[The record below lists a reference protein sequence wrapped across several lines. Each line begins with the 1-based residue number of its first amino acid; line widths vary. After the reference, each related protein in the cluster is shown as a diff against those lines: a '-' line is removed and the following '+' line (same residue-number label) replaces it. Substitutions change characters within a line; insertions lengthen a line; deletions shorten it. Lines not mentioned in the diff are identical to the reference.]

1 MDKMDKMDK
10 ARRVLSG
17 SATSA
22 LAALLM
28 VGAIAFGSTVIRPM
42 TINHEPEAT
51 TAKADDGSAGTDRGT
66 TDGGTTAQGG
76 YAHGGDQAGT
86 DGKSDVEVD
95 EDYPE
100 WKPADKPTADPKAE
114 PTEEPKAEPKEAPK
128 YEPKPVPAP
137 SGPMTLQANFNA
149 DKGKIVVKWTAFGGD
164 FEKYKLV
171 RSSDGH
177 VTWPEGEGD
186 TLVGAFGRDGNS
198 FLDYDAPCNTE
209 VYYAVFAVRHGE
221 EGYVVLGASNVDGAL
236 RACSNEPPAEPKAMG
251 FDLMQVE
258 GGVKLVWEQCSSEKF
273 AVYKVVRS
281 ATNANPLY
289 PLNDGTELIA
299 AIGDSGTTMFF
310 DSNVEPGQT
319 WTYRILALGS
329 NGDGWF
335 VLGLTGAKTITVE

>member
-1 MDKMDKMDK
+1 MDKMDK
-10 ARRVLSG
+10 ARRVLPGAAS
-17 SATSA
+17 SAF
-22 LAALLM
+22 AALFM

-42 TINHEPEAT
+42 TVNDEPEAT
-51 TAKADDGSAGTDRGT
+51 TAQAEDVTAG

-76 YAHGGDQAGT
+76 YAHGGDQAIT
-86 DGKSDVEVD
+86 DGKSGVEVG

-100 WKPADKPTADPKAE
+100 WKPKDE
-114 PTEEPKAEPKEAPK
+114 PQEEPKEEPQEEPKDEPK
-128 YEPKPVPAP
+128 DEPKPAPAP
-137 SGPMTLQANFNA
+137 SGPMTLQANFNVE
-149 DKGKIVVKWTAFGGD
+149 KGKIVVKWTAFAGD

-177 VTWPEGEGD
+177 VTWPTGEGD
-186 TLVGAFGRDGNS
+186 TLVGAFGPDGNY

-221 EGYVVLGASNVDGAL
+221 EGYVVLGASNVDGAV

-258 GGVKLVWEQCSSEKF
+258 GGVKLAWEQCSSEQF

-299 AIGDSGTTMFF
+299 AIGDPGTTIFF
-310 DSNVEPGQT
+310 DSSVASGQT
-319 WTYRILALGS
+319 WTYRILSLGS
-329 NGDGWF
+329 NGGGWF
-335 VLGLTGAKTITVE
+335 VLGLTDAKTITVE

>member
-1 MDKMDKMDK
+1 MDKMDRMDR

-22 LAALLM
+22 LAALVM

-42 TINHEPEAT
+42 TANHEPEVT
-51 TAKADDGSAGTDRGT
+51 TARADDGAAG

-86 DGKSDVEVD
+86 DGKSGVEVE

-100 WKPADKPTADPKAE
+100 WKPADKPA
-114 PTEEPKAEPKEAPK
+114 EEPKEEPADEPKDEPKEGK
-128 YEPKPVPAP
+128 DEPKPDPAP
-137 SGPMTLQANFNA
+137 SGAMTLQANFNA

-177 VTWPEGEGD
+177 ITWPEGEGD
-186 TLVGAFGRDGNS
+186 TLVGVIGPDSNPYFV
-198 FLDYDAPCNTE
+198 DYDAPCNAQ

-221 EGYVVLGASNVDGAL
+221 QGYVVLGASNVDGAL
-236 RACSNEPPAEPKAMG
+236 RACSNEPPAEPKAMA

-258 GGVKLVWEQCSSEKF
+258 GGVKLVWEQCSSEQF

-289 PLNDGTELIA
+289 PLNDGTELLA

-319 WTYRILALGS
+319 WTYRILSLGS
-329 NGDGWF
+329 GGDGWF
-335 VLGLTGAKTITVE
+335 VLGLTDAKTITVE

>member
-1 MDKMDKMDK
+1 MDKMDK
-10 ARRVLSG
+10 ARRLLSG

-22 LAALLM
+22 FAALFM

-51 TAKADDGSAGTDRGT
+51 TAQADDGSAGTD
-66 TDGGTTAQGG
+66 GGTTEQGG
-76 YAHGGDQAGT
+76 YAHDGDQAT
-86 DGKSDVEVD
+86 DGKSGVEVD

-100 WKPADKPTADPKAE
+100 WQPKDE
-114 PTEEPKAEPKEAPK
+114 PKEEPKEEPKDEPKEEPKDEPK
-128 YEPKPVPAP
+128 YEPKPDPAP
-137 SGPMTLQANFNA
+137 SGPMTLVAVFNA
-149 DKGKIVVKWTAFGGD
+149 EKGKIVVEWSAFAGE

-171 RSSDGH
+171 RSWDAT

-186 TLVGAFGRDGNS
+186 QLVGVVGAGDSTRFV
-198 FLDYDAPCNTE
+198 DYDAPCNDE
-209 VYYAVFAVRHGE
+209 VHYRVFAVRHGE
-221 EGYVVLGASNVDGAL
+221 EGYVVLGSSNVDGAL
-236 RACSNEPPAEPKAMG
+236 RECSNEPPAEPKAMG

-258 GGVKLVWEQCSSEKF
+258 GGVKLAWEQCSSEQF

-281 ATNANPLY
+281 ATNANPMY

-299 AIGDSGTTMFF
+299 AIGDSGETMFF

-319 WTYRILALGS
+319 WTYRILSLGS

-335 VLGLTGAKTITVE
+335 VLGLTDAKSITVE

>member
-1 MDKMDKMDK
+1 MDKMDK
-10 ARRVLSG
+10 ARRLLSG

-22 LAALLM
+22 FAALFM

-51 TAKADDGSAGTDRGT
+51 TAQADDGSAS
-66 TDGGTTAQGG
+66 TDGATEQGG
-76 YAHGGDQAGT
+76 YTHDGDQAGT
-86 DGKSDVEVD
+86 DGKSGVEV
-95 EDYPE
+95 EQDYPE
-100 WKPADKPTADPKAE
+100 WKPAD
-114 PTEEPKAEPKEAPK
+114 EPKDEPQAEPKDEPRAEPKDEPK
-128 YEPKPVPAP
+128 YEPKPDPAP
-137 SGPMTLQANFNA
+137 SGPMTLQASFNA

-171 RSSDGH
+171 RSWDAT

-186 TLVGAFGRDGNS
+186 TLVGAFGPDGMY
-198 FLDYDAPCNTE
+198 FLDYDAPCNDE
-209 VYYAVFAVRHGE
+209 VHYRVFAVRHGE
-221 EGYVVLGASNVDGAL
+221 EGYVVLGSSNVDGAL
-236 RACSNEPPAEPKAMG
+236 RECSNEPPAEPKAMG

-258 GGVKLVWEQCSSEKF
+258 GGVKLVWEQCSSEEF

-319 WTYRILALGS
+319 WTYRILSLGS

-335 VLGLTGAKTITVE
+335 VLGLTDAKTITVE